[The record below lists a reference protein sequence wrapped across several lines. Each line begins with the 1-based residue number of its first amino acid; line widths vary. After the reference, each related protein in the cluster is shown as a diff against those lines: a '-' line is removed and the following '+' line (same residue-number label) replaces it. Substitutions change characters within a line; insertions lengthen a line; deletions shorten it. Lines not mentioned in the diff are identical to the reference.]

1 MLLAAVLLV
10 VAVAELW
17 IVGIGDLAPILSV
30 TLSLAC
36 VALALRRVVPM
47 LATAGALAGAMV
59 VPSVLGNEAAS
70 TFGWLLIALT
80 AAASCG
86 YHASPPLAGLA
97 LVLVLSGGAL
107 AIEHGPV
114 VSEILFGWIL
124 AGGAWIAG
132 RALANQASLTRLAH
146 EHAAVVEESARLH
159 AEAALA
165 EERLRIARDIHD
177 SIAHSVSVM
186 QLHVGGV
193 RRLLTPGQVE
203 ERAALMAAEA
213 AGRDAT
219 SDMHRILT
227 VLRSGAGSSTP
238 SPSDLEMPSLR
249 HLERLIRATEGA
261 GIEVAYLETGGPRP
275 LAHGVDQAAYR
286 IVQEALTNVRRHA
299 GAHRVEVTVAF
310 GPASLEIEV
319 SDDGRGRVPAARGEP
334 GHGLM
339 GMRERATAY
348 GGTVEAGPGEAG
360 GWVVRARLPLS
371 GASPAQ
377 GVGAVGGAEPGEAPA
392 GRGATA
398 GTTALGAA
406 PKGQVAS

>member
-1 MLLAAVLLV
+1 
-10 VAVAELW
+10 
-17 IVGIGDLAPILSV
+17 
-30 TLSLAC
+30 
-36 VALALRRVVPM
+36 
-47 LATAGALAGAMV
+47 
-59 VPSVLGNEAAS
+59 
-70 TFGWLLIALT
+70 
-80 AAASCG
+80 
-86 YHASPPLAGLA
+86 
-97 LVLVLSGGAL
+97 
-107 AIEHGPV
+107 
-114 VSEILFGWIL
+114 
-124 AGGAWIAG
+124 
-132 RALANQASLTRLAH
+132 
-146 EHAAVVEESARLH
+146 
-159 AEAALA
+159 
-165 EERLRIARDIHD
+165 
-177 SIAHSVSVM
+177 
-186 QLHVGGV
+186 
-193 RRLLTPGQVE
+193 
-203 ERAALMAAEA
+203 MAAEA

-319 SDDGRGRVPAARGEP
+319 RDDGRGRVLAARGEP